1 MRQRSVSNGKEETEK
16 KETSWERGGGK
27 DRNGI
32 ETEETEGEI

>member
-16 KETSWERGGGK
+16 KETSWERGGK

-32 ETEETEGEI
+32 ETEEMEGEI